1 MKIYLASNNKGKIKE
16 IKKFFLNAEIIT
28 PNSLKEFQE
37 PEENGKTFEE
47 NSMIKAKALY
57 HFVKDNMKKG
67 DIIIADDSGI
77 IIPTLGEDK
86 LGVYT
91 KRQMLSWTSENNCD
105 EKEFWEHI
113 VNMAGEKS
121 EAKFLAVISVI
132 DCEGKEFLYTQT
144 LNGNVVYPR
153 GTNGFGFDSIFEYK
167 GKTLAE
173 RTIEEKEKISPRGKA
188 LEKVATKNEN

>member
-1 MKIYLASNNKGKIKE
+1 
-16 IKKFFLNAEIIT
+16 
-28 PNSLKEFQE
+28 
-37 PEENGKTFEE
+37 
-47 NSMIKAKALY
+47 MIKAKALY
-57 HFVKDNMKKG
+57 HFAKDNMEKG

-113 VNMAGEKS
+113 VNIAREKS

-132 DCEGKEFLYTQT
+132 NCEGKEFSYTQT
-144 LNGNVVYPR
+144 LDGTVVYPR

-173 RTIEEKEKISPRGKA
+173 RTIEEKENISPRGKA
-188 LEKVATKNEN
+188 IKKVADEFFLFNK

>member
-16 IKKFFLNAEIIT
+16 IKNFFLNAEIIT
-28 PNSLKEFQE
+28 PKSLKEFQE

-132 DCEGKEFLYTQT
+132 DCEGKEFSYTHT
-144 LNGNVVYPR
+144 LDGTVAYPR